1 MKIII
6 LNNNFSISNKIVN
19 FSITS
24 IMRNIF
30 IIILIINLIPV
41 TAQLTA
47 PSYSV
52 KNLKANSENSD
63 FGTTF
68 FGKNKIV
75 FSSSRGNNISNKKW
89 DGNDQPF
96 LDLYIGDVKPDGEI
110 EHVKPFSRA
119 VNSKYHD
126 ALVAFSPDLTE
137 VYFTSNNYLHGE
149 LKSNSIKIFRATIDK
164 SGQWTNFKTLPFNS
178 DSYDTGHPVLNED
191 GTRLYFVSDM
201 PGGFGDKDVYVVN
214 VNDDHYGAPINL
226 GKTINSKYKEYTPYI
241 DGNILYFSSNRPGG
255 LGGFDIYMTKLDKT
269 ISKPINLKK
278 PMNSRND
285 DISFIINNETQK
297 GYFSSNRSGGKGDD
311 DIYSFKQ
318 ETINPICDQ
327 IATGTIVDKITGLPI
342 QNAFA
347 TLYNNNGE
355 KIRRIETLN
364 DGKFKFE
371 VDCGKSYMITGSKF
385 GYFDFEKV
393 IETSQENGYNNEI
406 TISLDEKEFVVVNNR
421 EMLNIMPIEFELNQA
436 KIRDESK
443 DELAKVVRLMKKY
456 PNMVIEF
463 GAHTDA
469 RGGDTYNLRL
479 TQRRA
484 IETVNYLIS
493 LGAYQKKI
501 TGKGYGETQLLNH
514 CKNNVKCTEVE
525 HLQNRR
531 TEFVVIAK

>member
-1 MKIII
+1 MKNLFII
-6 LNNNFSISNKIVN
+6 L
-19 FSITS
+19 
-24 IMRNIF
+24 
-30 IIILIINLIPV
+30 LIIYLIPV
-41 TAQLTA
+41 SAQLTA

-52 KNLKANSENSD
+52 KNLRANSEYSD

-75 FSSSRGNNISNKKW
+75 FSSSRGNSISNKKW

-110 EHVKPFSRA
+110 ERVKPFSRA

-126 ALVAFSPDLTE
+126 ALVTFSPDMTE

-149 LKSNSIKIFRATIDK
+149 LKSGSIKIFRATIDK
-164 SGQWTNFKTLPFNS
+164 NGQWKNFKTLPFNS
-178 DSYDTGHPVLNED
+178 DNYDTGHPVLNED
-191 GTRLYFVSDM
+191 GTKLYFTSNM
-201 PGGFGDKDVYVVN
+201 PGGFGDTDLYVVA
-214 VNDDHYGAPINL
+214 VNEDHYGAPVNL
-226 GKTINSKYKEYTPYI
+226 GNTINSKYKEYTPYI
-241 DGNILYFSSNRPGG
+241 DGNVLYFSSNRKGG
-255 LGGFDIYMTKLDKT
+255 SGGFDIYMTKLDKS
-269 ISKPINLKK
+269 IPKPINLKK
-278 PMNSRND
+278 PMNSRSD

-297 GYFSSNRSGGKGDD
+297 GYFSSNRSGGMGDD

-327 IATGTIVDKITGLPI
+327 IATGVIVDKITGLPI

-347 TLYNNNGE
+347 TLYDSGGK
-355 KIRRIETLN
+355 KIRRIETMK

-371 VDCGKSYMITGSKF
+371 LDCGDSYKITGSKF
-385 GYFDFEKV
+385 GYFDFERT
-393 IETSQENGYNNEI
+393 IETSQENGYNNEL
-406 TISLDEKEFVVVNNR
+406 TIVLDEKEFVIVNNK
-421 EMLNIMPIEFELNQA
+421 EMLNIVPIEFELNQA
-436 KIRDESK
+436 KIKEESK
-443 DELAKVVRLMKKY
+443 DELAKVVRLMRKY
-456 PNMVIEF
+456 PKMVIEF

-493 LGAYQKKI
+493 LGADQKKI
-501 TGKGYGETQLLNH
+501 TGKGYGETELTNH
-514 CKNNVKCTEVE
+514 CKNNVKCTEIE

>member
-1 MKIII
+1 MRNLFII
-6 LNNNFSISNKIVN
+6 L
-19 FSITS
+19 
-24 IMRNIF
+24 
-30 IIILIINLIPV
+30 LIINLIPV
-41 TAQLTA
+41 SAQLTA
-47 PSYSV
+47 PSYSI
-52 KNLKANSENSD
+52 KNLDANSENSD

-68 FGKNKIV
+68 YGKNKIV
-75 FSSSRGNNISNKKW
+75 FSSSRNNSISNKKW

-96 LDLYIGDVKPDGEI
+96 LDLYIGDVSPDGEI

-126 ALVAFSPDLTE
+126 ALVTFSPDRSK
-137 VYFTSNNYLHGE
+137 VYFTSNNYMHGE

-164 SGQWTNFKTLPFNS
+164 NGQWTNFKTLPFNS
-178 DSYDTGHPVLNED
+178 DNYDTGHPVLNED
-191 GTRLYFVSDM
+191 GTKLYFVSDM
-201 PGGFGDKDVYVVN
+201 PGGFGDKDVYVVA
-214 VNDDHYGAPINL
+214 VNEDHYGTPINL
-226 GKTINSKYKEYTPYI
+226 GSTVNSKYKEYTPYI
-241 DGNILYFSSNRPGG
+241 DGNILYFSSNRSGG
-255 LGGFDIYMTKLDKT
+255 SGGFDIYMTKLDES

-327 IATGTIVDKITGLPI
+327 IASGVIVDKVTGVPI

-347 TLYNNNGE
+347 TLFDGNGE

-371 VDCGKSYMITGSKF
+371 LECGESYKITGAKF
-385 GYFDFEKV
+385 GYFEFEKI
-393 IETSQENGYNNEI
+393 IETSQVNGYNNEL
-406 TISLDEKEFVVVNNR
+406 TLALDEKEFVIVNNK
-421 EMLNIMPIEFELNQA
+421 EMLNIAPIEFELNQA
-436 KIRDESK
+436 DLREASK
-443 DELAKVVRLMKKY
+443 GELAKVVRLMEKY

-479 TQRRA
+479 TQRRS
-484 IETVNYLIS
+484 IETVNYLVS
-493 LGAYQKKI
+493 LGANPKKI
-501 TGKGYGETQLLNH
+501 TGQGYGETELVNH
-514 CKNNVKCTEVE
+514 CKNNVKCTEIE